1 MKYKLIEITEK
12 ELDSFTSKN
21 EQSHFMQTS
30 FMKKYYDIKGKE
42 NYVLGVKKNNV
53 LVAAFIVTLESMYRK
68 YKKYAIYKG
77 FVLDYNDFELLNFV
91 TENVTKFLKNKN
103 CYVFTID
110 PNIIEVERDTFA
122 EIVENG
128 SNNYKVIES
137 LKKLGYT
144 KSEKDVQI
152 KWTYVLDINGR
163 NSEEIFK
170 TFKQNTRN
178 IISRTIN
185 KFKLNIRTISCD
197 ELDEFKK
204 ITEDTCL
211 RRGFKDKDITYY
223 QNMKKAFGDN
233 IVFKIAELNCE
244 AYLNTLL
251 EERKD
256 YETKIEKIS
265 GNNKKRE
272 NYLQELGYVD
282 R

>member
-128 SNNYKVIES
+128 SYNYKVIES
-137 LKKLGYT
+137 LK
-144 KSEKDVQI
+144 
-152 KWTYVLDINGR
+152 
-163 NSEEIFK
+163 
-170 TFKQNTRN
+170 
-178 IISRTIN
+178 
-185 KFKLNIRTISCD
+185 
-197 ELDEFKK
+197 
-204 ITEDTCL
+204 
-211 RRGFKDKDITYY
+211 
-223 QNMKKAFGDN
+223 
-233 IVFKIAELNCE
+233 
-244 AYLNTLL
+244 
-251 EERKD
+251 
-256 YETKIEKIS
+256 
-265 GNNKKRE
+265 
-272 NYLQELGYVD
+272 
-282 R
+282 

>member
-1 MKYKLIEITEK
+1 MQYIKTMDHILDLIINTIPDPTVSVEGG
-12 ELDSFTSKN
+12 LQF
-21 EQSHFMQTS
+21 QPA
-30 FMKKYYDIKGKE
+30 
-42 NYVLGVKKNNV
+42 L
-53 LVAAFIVTLESMYRK
+53 
-68 YKKYAIYKG
+68 
-77 FVLDYNDFELLNFV
+77 LDYNDFELLNFV

-251 EERKD
+251 EEVHEKRDESIGEFVNVKVK
-256 YETKIEKIS
+256 KI
-265 GNNKKRE
+265 
-272 NYLQELGYVD
+272 LH
-282 R
+282 